1 MNEIHVDNFDLK
13 TTLEC
18 GQTFCWKN
26 EGRGYINADLG
37 QVVYVEQHGDQLYY
51 ETSSDDISLEKL
63 LRLDDSLLEIQKEIT
78 KDNLM
83 KKCIKFA
90 PGLRIVSDPF
100 FPCLISFICS
110 IWKNIPAIR
119 KATQTLRE
127 EMGPKYRF
135 KGTEYYG
142 FPSAAQLADIS
153 VDTLKKL
160 GLGFRSE
167 FISRSSS
174 SIIAN
179 DVDPIFLRKCGYKK
193 AHTLLKSLH
202 GVGDKVAD
210 CVCLFSLGYLEA
222 FPIDSWID
230 NVISQNYEIFT
241 SNGKSYAKKS
251 KAARSYFGRYAGYA
265 QEYLFHYTRSRSIR
279 H

>member
-1 MNEIHVDNFDLK
+1 MNELHVDNFDLM

-18 GQTFCWKN
+18 GQTFCWQK

-37 QVVYVEQHGDQLYY
+37 QVVYVEQHGDRLYY
-51 ETSSDDISLEKL
+51 ETSSDDISLEIL
-63 LRLDDSLLEIQKEIT
+63 LRLDDPLPEIQKEIN
-78 KDNLM
+78 KDDLM
-83 KKCIKFA
+83 EKSIKFA

-119 KATQTLRE
+119 KATQTLRKE
-127 EMGPKYRF
+127 IGPKYRF
-135 KGTEYYG
+135 KRKEYYG
-142 FPSAAQLADIS
+142 FPSAEQLADMS
-153 VDTLKKL
+153 LDTLRKL
-160 GLGFRSE
+160 SLGFRSE
-167 FISRSSS
+167 FISKSSS
-174 SIIAN
+174 SIVAN
-179 DVDPIFLRKCGYKK
+179 AMDSISLKKCGYKK

-230 NVISQNYEIFT
+230 NVISQNYELFT
-241 SNGKSYAKKS
+241 SNGTSYAKKS
-251 KAARSYFGRYAGYA
+251 EAARSYFGRYAGYA